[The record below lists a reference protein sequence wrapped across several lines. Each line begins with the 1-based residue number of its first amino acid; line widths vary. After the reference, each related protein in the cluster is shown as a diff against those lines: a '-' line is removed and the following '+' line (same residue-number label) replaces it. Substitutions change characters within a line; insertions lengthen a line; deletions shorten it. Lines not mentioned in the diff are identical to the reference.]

1 MVEIVGGVIAPVQN
15 NQSQQDNP
23 RRPPFPRKRTPKDK
37 RNNVSDRRQAVRH
50 GIVVTLS
57 TKVERR
63 EEPDRRKD

>member
-1 MVEIVGGVIAPVQN
+1 MVEIVAGVIAPVQN

-23 RRPPFPRKRTPKDK
+23 RRPSFLRKRTPKDK
-37 RNNVSDRRQAVRH
+37 RNNTSDRRQAVRD

-63 EEPDRRKD
+63 ETPDRRKD

>member
-1 MVEIVGGVIAPVQN
+1 MVDIMVGAIALVQN

-23 RRPPFPRKRTPKDK
+23 RRPSTPRKRTPKDK
-37 RNNVSDRRQAVRH
+37 RHNASDRRQAVRH

-63 EEPDRRKD
+63 EGPDRRKD